1 MKFIPINRSHDVI
14 TGNDDLETIYTIP
27 NFPVFMGV
35 TDQAIDQD
43 IKFPMNFQISQ
54 SSGMVQINPLVPL
67 NLVYQ
72 NSHNSGIIGKTWSDH
87 HKSLAA
93 FILKHNPE
101 NVLEIGGFTGILA
114 SHCLEQTPNISWSI
128 VDPHATN
135 NDPRINIH
143 KTFFDK
149 NFEIKDKVQMIV
161 HSHLLE
167 HIIDINQFLTC
178 CYENLQE
185 DGLMILSLPNFKQFI
200 KNRLMNCLNFEHTI
214 YLDEDFLVYLFNKY
228 NFQIVEKEYFGSCNS
243 IFFCLKK
250 SLAETRVKL
259 HDSFYNKNKTSMR
272 EYFRAINSFIEE
284 INKKEEKFYLFGA
297 HVTSQFLL
305 SMGLD
310 ENKIICILDNDPK
323 KMNNRLYGTNLTVH
337 TPNILMYDE
346 SPSIIVKNGSYD
358 AEISEQILELNP
370 KAKIH
375 TF

>member
-1 MKFIPINRSHDVI
+1 MKFIPIDRSHDVI

-35 TDQAIDQD
+35 TDQDIKED
-43 IKFPMNFQISQ
+43 IKFPMNFQISKN
-54 SSGMVQINPLVPL
+54 SGMVQINPLVPL

-72 NSHNSGIIGKTWSDH
+72 NSHNSGIIGKTWSEH
-87 HKSLAA
+87 HKSLSN
-93 FILKHNPE
+93 FILKYNPE

-114 SHCLEQTPNISWSI
+114 SHCLEQLPNISWSI

-135 NDPRINIH
+135 DDPRINIH

-149 NFEIKDKVQMIV
+149 NFQIKNKVQMIV

-250 SLAETRVKL
+250 SHEENEIKL
-259 HDSFYNKNKTSMR
+259 DSFYDKNKTSMS
-272 EYFRAINSFIEE
+272 EYFEAIKHFIQQ
-284 INKKEEKFYLFGA
+284 INKEDEKFYLFGA

-310 ENKIICILDNDPK
+310 ENKIIHILDNDPK
-323 KMNNRLYGTNLTVH
+323 KMNNRLYGTNLIVH

-346 SPSIIVKNGSYD
+346 SPSVIVKNGSYD
-358 AEISEQILELNP
+358 KEISEQILELNP
-370 KAKIH
+370 KAKIY

>member
-1 MKFIPINRSHDVI
+1 MKFIPIDRSHDVI

-35 TDQAIDQD
+35 TDQEIKED
-43 IKFPMNFQISQ
+43 IKFPMNFQISK

-72 NSHNSGIIGKTWSDH
+72 NSHNSGIIGKTWSEH
-87 HKSLAA
+87 HKSLSN
-93 FILKHNPE
+93 FILKYNPE

-114 SHCLEQTPNISWSI
+114 SNCLEQLPNISWSI

-149 NFEIKDKVQMIV
+149 NFQIKNKVQMIV

-200 KNRLMNCLNFEHTI
+200 KNKLMNCLNFEHTI

-250 SLAETRVKL
+250 SHEENEIKL
-259 HDSFYNKNKTSMR
+259 DSFYDKNKTSMS
-272 EYFRAINSFIEE
+272 EYFEAIKHFIQQ
-284 INKKEEKFYLFGA
+284 INKEDEKFYLFGA

-310 ENKIICILDNDPK
+310 ENKIIHILDNDPK
-323 KMNNRLYGTNLTVH
+323 KMNNRLYGTNLIVH

-346 SPSIIVKNGSYD
+346 SPSVIVKNGSYD
-358 AEISEQILELNP
+358 KEISEQILELNP
-370 KAKIH
+370 KAKIY

>member
-1 MKFIPINRSHDVI
+1 MKFIPIDRSHDVI

-35 TDQAIDQD
+35 TDQYIDQD
-43 IKFPMNFQISQ
+43 IKFPMNFQISK

-114 SHCLEQTPNISWSI
+114 LHCLEQTPNISWSI

-297 HVTSQFLL
+297 QVTSQFLL

>member
-1 MKFIPINRSHDVI
+1 MKFIPIDRSHDVI

-35 TDQAIDQD
+35 TDQEIKED
-43 IKFPMNFQISQ
+43 IKFPMNFQISK

-72 NSHNSGIIGKTWSDH
+72 NSHNSGIIGKTWSEH
-87 HKSLAA
+87 HKSLSN
-93 FILKHNPE
+93 FILKYNPE

-114 SHCLEQTPNISWSI
+114 SNCLEQLPNISWSI

-135 NDPRINIH
+135 DDPRINIH

-149 NFEIKDKVQMIV
+149 NFQIKNKVQMIV

-200 KNRLMNCLNFEHTI
+200 KNKLMNCLNFEHTI

-250 SLAETRVKL
+250 SHEENEIKL
-259 HDSFYNKNKTSMR
+259 DSFYDKNKTSMS
-272 EYFRAINSFIEE
+272 EYFEAIKHFIQQ
-284 INKKEEKFYLFGA
+284 INKEDEKFYLFGA

-310 ENKIICILDNDPK
+310 ENKIIHILDNDPK
-323 KMNNRLYGTNLTVH
+323 KMNNRLYGTNLIVH

-346 SPSIIVKNGSYD
+346 SPSVIVKNGSYD
-358 AEISEQILELNP
+358 KEISEQILELNP
-370 KAKIH
+370 KAKIY

>member
-1 MKFIPINRSHDVI
+1 MKFIPIDRSHDVI

-35 TDQAIDQD
+35 TDQDIKED
-43 IKFPMNFQISQ
+43 IKFPMNFQISKN
-54 SSGMVQINPLVPL
+54 SGMVQINPLVPL

-72 NSHNSGIIGKTWSDH
+72 NSHNSGIIGKTWSEH
-87 HKSLAA
+87 HKSLSN
-93 FILKHNPE
+93 FILEYNPE

-114 SHCLEQTPNISWSI
+114 SHCLEQLPNISWSI

-135 NDPRINIH
+135 DDPRINIH

-149 NFEIKDKVQMIV
+149 NFQIKNKVQMIV

-250 SLAETRVKL
+250 SHEENEIKL
-259 HDSFYNKNKTSMR
+259 DSFYDKNKTSMS
-272 EYFRAINSFIEE
+272 EYFEAIKHFIQQ
-284 INKKEEKFYLFGA
+284 INKEDEKFYLFGA

-310 ENKIICILDNDPK
+310 ENKIIHILDNDPK
-323 KMNNRLYGTNLTVH
+323 KMNNRLYGTNLIVH

-346 SPSIIVKNGSYD
+346 SPSVIVKNGSYD
-358 AEISEQILELNP
+358 KEISEQILELNP
-370 KAKIH
+370 KAKIY

>member
-1 MKFIPINRSHDVI
+1 MKFIPIDRSHDVI

-35 TDQAIDQD
+35 TDQEIKED
-43 IKFPMNFQISQ
+43 IKFPMNFQISK

-72 NSHNSGIIGKTWSDH
+72 NSHNSGIIGKTWSEH
-87 HKSLAA
+87 HKSLSN
-93 FILKHNPE
+93 FILKYNPE

-114 SHCLEQTPNISWSI
+114 SHCLEQLPNISWSI

-135 NDPRINIH
+135 DDPRINIH

-149 NFEIKDKVQMIV
+149 NFQIKNKVQMIV

-250 SLAETRVKL
+250 SNEKNEIKL
-259 HDSFYNKNKTSMR
+259 DSFYDKNKTSMS
-272 EYFRAINSFIEE
+272 EYFEAIKHFIQQ
-284 INKKEEKFYLFGA
+284 INKEDEKFYLFGA

-310 ENKIICILDNDPK
+310 ENKIINILDNDPK
-323 KMNNRLYGTNLTVH
+323 KMNNRLYGTNLIVH

-346 SPSIIVKNGSYD
+346 SPSVIVKNGSYD
-358 AEISEQILELNP
+358 KEISEQILELNP
-370 KAKIH
+370 KAKIY

>member
-1 MKFIPINRSHDVI
+1 MKFIPIDRSHDVI

-35 TDQAIDQD
+35 TDQYIDQD
-43 IKFPMNFQISQ
+43 IKFPMNFQISK

-114 SHCLEQTPNISWSI
+114 LHCLEQTPNISWSI

-149 NFEIKDKVQMIV
+149 NFEIKNKVQMIV

-167 HIIDINQFLTC
+167 HIIDINDFLNC

-185 DGLMILSLPNFKQFI
+185 NGMMILSLPNFKQFI

-284 INKKEEKFYLFGA
+284 INKKEEKLYLFGA

>member
-1 MKFIPINRSHDVI
+1 MKFIPIDRSHDVI

-35 TDQAIDQD
+35 TDQEIKED
-43 IKFPMNFQISQ
+43 IKFPMNFQISK

-72 NSHNSGIIGKTWSDH
+72 NSHNSGIIGKTWSEH
-87 HKSLAA
+87 HKSLSN
-93 FILKHNPE
+93 FILKYNPE

-114 SHCLEQTPNISWSI
+114 SHCLEQLPNISWSI

-149 NFEIKDKVQMIV
+149 NFQIKNKVQMIV

-200 KNRLMNCLNFEHTI
+200 INKLMNCLNFEHTI

-250 SLAETRVKL
+250 SHEENEIKL
-259 HDSFYNKNKTSMR
+259 DSFYDKNKTSMS
-272 EYFRAINSFIEE
+272 EYFEAIKHFIQQ
-284 INKKEEKFYLFGA
+284 INKEDEKFYLFGA

-310 ENKIICILDNDPK
+310 ENKIIHILDNDPK
-323 KMNNRLYGTNLTVH
+323 KMNNRLYGTNLIVH

-346 SPSIIVKNGSYD
+346 SPSVIVKNGSYD
-358 AEISEQILELNP
+358 KEISEQILELNP
-370 KAKIH
+370 KAKIY

>member
-1 MKFIPINRSHDVI
+1 MKFIPIDRSHDVI

-35 TDQAIDQD
+35 TDQEIKED
-43 IKFPMNFQISQ
+43 IKFPMNFQISK

-72 NSHNSGIIGKTWSDH
+72 NSHNSGIIGKTWSEH
-87 HKSLAA
+87 HKSLSN
-93 FILKHNPE
+93 FILKYNPE

-114 SHCLEQTPNISWSI
+114 SNCLEQLPNISWSI

-149 NFEIKDKVQMIV
+149 NFQIKNKVQMIV

-250 SLAETRVKL
+250 SHEENEIKL
-259 HDSFYNKNKTSMR
+259 DSFYDKNKTSMS
-272 EYFRAINSFIEE
+272 EYFEAIKHFIQQ
-284 INKKEEKFYLFGA
+284 INKEDEKFYLFGA

-310 ENKIICILDNDPK
+310 ENKIIHILDNDPK
-323 KMNNRLYGTNLTVH
+323 KMNNRLYGTNLIVH

-346 SPSIIVKNGSYD
+346 SPSVIVKNGSYD
-358 AEISEQILELNP
+358 KEISEQILELNP
-370 KAKIH
+370 KAKIY